1 MRILLKLSHWI
12 DRLTERL
19 GQVAALLVLLVVV
32 IGFYNPVARY
42 LGKYLGVKLTT
53 NALIELQWYLFSL
66 IFFLSFAYILKHGV
80 NVRVDFLFT
89 NWSPRSKAW
98 VDFVGHLLFLIP
110 FCLVGIYVTVGPV
123 LQSWGQLPDGS
134 WGTWEISPDA
144 DGLPRAPIRT
154 MIIVAFGTLLLQ
166 GLAEAIKCLAVI
178 TGHAQT
184 IGPNSEDE
192 HLIQAPSG

>member
-1 MRILLKLSHWI
+1 MRILLKFSHWI

-19 GQVAALLVLLVVV
+19 GQAAALLVIVVV
-32 IGFYNPVARY
+32 VVGFYNPVARY

-53 NALIELQWYLFSL
+53 NVLIELQWYLFSL

-110 FCLVGIYVTVGPV
+110 FCLIGIYVTVGPV
-123 LQSWGQLPDGS
+123 LQSWGRLPDGS
-134 WGTWEISPDA
+134 WGMWEISPDA
-144 DGLPRAPIRT
+144 DGLPRAPIRS

-166 GLAEAIKCLAVI
+166 SLAEIIKCLAVI

-184 IGPNSEDE
+184 TGHESEGE
-192 HLIQAPSG
+192 HQIQVPSG